1 MRFVAIALLSL
12 GLGATTTLAAERR
25 QHDAHEHGHMAM
37 HVVLEG
43 DTLAIEIEA
52 PGMDVVGFE
61 HAPHSEE
68 DKSRIVQALS
78 KLEDAQMMFTLPK
91 KALCTISHVH
101 VEHGAIKSEKH
112 EGHHSDAEDHH
123 ADKKDHHTGAE
134 DHHADNK
141 GHHSEVEGHHAE
153 EESNHSAFHG
163 RYEWRCAAPEALK
176 RVQVR
181 YFKSFPATDEIEASI
196 IGPNSQTAL
205 ELTADSAEIKF

>member
-25 QHDAHEHGHMAM
+25 QHDAHEHGHVAM
-37 HVVLEG
+37 QVVLEG

-61 HAPHSEE
+61 HAPHSDE
-68 DKSRIVQALS
+68 DKNLIVQALS
-78 KLEDAQMMFTLPK
+78 KLEDAQLMFTLPK
-91 KALCTISHVH
+91 KAQCTLSHVH
-101 VEHGAIKSEKH
+101 VEHGAIESEEH
-112 EGHHSDAEDHH
+112 EGGHSGAEDHH
-123 ADKKDHHTGAE
+123 ADKKGHHTGAE
-134 DHHADNK
+134 DHHADKK
-141 GHHSEVEGHHAE
+141 GHHAD

-163 RYEWRCAAPEALK
+163 RYEWRCGAPDALK
-176 RVQVR
+176 RIQVR
-181 YFKSFPATDEIEASI
+181 YFESFPATDEIEASV